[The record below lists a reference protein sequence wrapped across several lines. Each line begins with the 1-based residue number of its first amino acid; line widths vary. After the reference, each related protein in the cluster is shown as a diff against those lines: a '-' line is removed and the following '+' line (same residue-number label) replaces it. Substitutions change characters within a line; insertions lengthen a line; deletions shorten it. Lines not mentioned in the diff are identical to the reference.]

1 MIEIA
6 PDGGEN
12 LVSMFRPIPVADALD
27 TIDERLALMDRH
39 GIARGVL
46 SLTPVMGVERLDIE
60 DALPI
65 ARAVNDAAA
74 EACAAHPDRFS
85 ALATLPVADI
95 DTAAEEFDRALRLPG
110 IVGGLLP
117 SDGFLSVRRAEKF
130 RPILDVGRTPPRG
143 GHGPLWPDRRRPPSG
158 PTPDLSDT
166 KDLRIGTLDMQ
177 ARLSSIMVTLC
188 MTDFLDDYPNVT
200 VMSHN
205 LGGNIPFEVERLDHR
220 TLVDHPD
227 RPLPSKAIRAARV
240 MVDCNSLGASSI
252 ERAVDVY
259 GAHRIV
265 LGTDG
270 TEFGMKWSIGRDRG
284 GKNHRCRQVGHSTRQ
299 CGRGA
304 GAVDWRCQP
313 AGGGVGG
320 GSYSV
325 FRPSRDVVTGA
336 DSPRENGRPSAAQYP
351 PVIFMAQFVNC
362 MRHLV
367 TAAARQ
373 ARSLAPGARPTR
385 WNQLR

>member
-1 MIEIA
+1 LPIDFHAHWLPASISDLLRARSAAPMIETR

-12 LVSMFRPIPVADALD
+12 LVSMFRPVPIEDALD
-27 TIDERLALMDRH
+27 TIDERLATMDRC
-39 GIARGVL
+39 GITHGVL
-46 SLTPVMGVERLDIE
+46 SLTPVMGAESLDIE

-95 DTAAEEFDRALRLPG
+95 EAAAEEFDRALRLPG

-117 SDGFLSVRRAEKF
+117 SDGFLSIQRAEKF
-130 RPILDVGRTPPRG
+130 RPILDVAERHGAVVMVHYGNIADDPERPR
-143 GHGPLWPDRRRPPSG
+143 
-158 PTPDLSDT
+158 PDLSDT
-166 KDLRIGTLDMQ
+166 KDIRIGTLDMQ
-177 ARLSSIMVTLC
+177 ARLSSNMITFC

-227 RPLPSKAIRAARV
+227 RALPSKAIRAARV

-270 TEFGMKWSIGRDRG
+270 TEFGMKWSIDAIAKTKLTDTDKAAILHG
-284 GKNHRCRQVGHSTRQ
+284 N
-299 CGRGA
+299 A
-304 GAVDWRCQP
+304 AAVLEP
-313 AGGGVGG
+313 LIGGVR
-320 GSYSV
+320 V
-325 FRPSRDVVTGA
+325 
-336 DSPRENGRPSAAQYP
+336 AAE
-351 PVIFMAQFVNC
+351 
-362 MRHLV
+362 
-367 TAAARQ
+367 
-373 ARSLAPGARPTR
+373 
-385 WNQLR
+385 

>member
-130 RPILDVGRTPPRG
+130 RPILDVAERHHAVVMVHYGQIADDPER
-143 GHGPLWPDRRRPPSG
+143 

-270 TEFGMKWSIGRDRG
+270 TEFGMKWSIDAIAEAKITDADKSAILHGNAAGVLEPLIG
-284 GKNHRCRQVGHSTRQ
+284 GASQQ
-299 CGRGA
+299 
-304 GAVDWRCQP
+304 
-313 AGGGVGG
+313 
-320 GSYSV
+320 
-325 FRPSRDVVTGA
+325 
-336 DSPRENGRPSAAQYP
+336 AAE
-351 PVIFMAQFVNC
+351 
-362 MRHLV
+362 
-367 TAAARQ
+367 
-373 ARSLAPGARPTR
+373 
-385 WNQLR
+385 